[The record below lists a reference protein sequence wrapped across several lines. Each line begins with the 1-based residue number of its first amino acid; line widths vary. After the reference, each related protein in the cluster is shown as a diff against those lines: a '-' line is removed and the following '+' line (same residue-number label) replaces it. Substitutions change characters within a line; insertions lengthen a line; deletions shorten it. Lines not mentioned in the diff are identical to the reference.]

1 MAYPLMAQELRE
13 QRELAVATIQRQN
26 ELYES
31 VSQQLQDARG
41 ELHEARNWATLWKFK
56 TRQYRALHQYFV
68 NLYLAESVRYDC
80 LEDKYDQARAW
91 ARLWKRAARGYRENS
106 KIRTLAFRIVSGIA
120 RDYSSENQ
128 RKDDEIKRLRESL
141 EGIEGFARML
151 CETQHQMHPAHLR
164 LVAMIADAARIR
176 LAGES
181 DNA

>member
-80 LEDKYDQARAW
+80 LEDKFDQARVW

-120 RDYSSENQ
+120 RDYRSENQ
-128 RKDDEIKRLRESL
+128 RKDAEIERLRIELAWFVGRSAESIMFNGSRRAAEAL
-141 EGIEGFARML
+141 SKG
-151 CETQHQMHPAHLR
+151 PAN
-164 LVAMIADAARIR
+164 D
-176 LAGES
+176 
-181 DNA
+181 

>member
-80 LEDKYDQARAW
+80 LEDKFDQARVW
-91 ARLWKRAARGYRENS
+91 ARLWKRAAKQERQARQWWEERACEELQRRASLEAGHGIRQYKREVQLRAALDGLLRCAAYREYGQCS
-106 KIRTLAFRIVSGIA
+106 QCEQRAQIA
-120 RDYSSENQ
+120 L
-128 RKDDEIKRLRESL
+128 K
-141 EGIEGFARML
+141 G
-151 CETQHQMHPAHLR
+151 TAH
-164 LVAMIADAARIR
+164 D
-176 LAGES
+176 
-181 DNA
+181 